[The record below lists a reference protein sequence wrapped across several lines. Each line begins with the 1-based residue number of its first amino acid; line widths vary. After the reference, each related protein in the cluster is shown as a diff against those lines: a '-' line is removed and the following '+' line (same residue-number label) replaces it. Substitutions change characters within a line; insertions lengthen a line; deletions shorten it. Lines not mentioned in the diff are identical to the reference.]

1 MSKIKTS
8 NRMAMSEEEIY
19 WEEQEYNRAM
29 EIMQKNVM
37 EVTKE
42 ELEFLK
48 KMNMI

>member
-1 MSKIKTS
+1 MMS
-8 NRMAMSEEEIY
+8 NEEIH
-19 WEEQEYNRAM
+19 WEEQEFNRAQ
-29 EIMQKNVM
+29 EIMKKNVM

>member
-1 MSKIKTS
+1 MV
-8 NRMAMSEEEIY
+8 MSEEEIY
-19 WEEQEYNRAM
+19 WEEQEYNRAQ

>member
-1 MSKIKTS
+1 MMSD
-8 NRMAMSEEEIY
+8 EEIY
-19 WEEQEYNRAM
+19 WEEQEYKRAQ
-29 EIMQKNVM
+29 EIRKKDVM

>member
-1 MSKIKTS
+1 MMS
-8 NRMAMSEEEIY
+8 NEEIY
-19 WEEQEYNRAM
+19 WEEQEYKRAQ

-42 ELEFLK
+42 EIEFLK

>member
-1 MSKIKTS
+1 MMSS
-8 NRMAMSEEEIY
+8 EEIY
-19 WEEQEYNRAM
+19 WEEQEFKRAQ

>member
-1 MSKIKTS
+1 MMS
-8 NRMAMSEEEIY
+8 NEEIY

-29 EIMQKNVM
+29 EIMQKDIM
-37 EVTKE
+37 KVTKE

>member
-1 MSKIKTS
+1 MMSS
-8 NRMAMSEEEIY
+8 EEIY
-19 WEEQEYNRAM
+19 WEEQEYKRAQ

-37 EVTKE
+37 DVTKE

>member
-1 MSKIKTS
+1 MMSS
-8 NRMAMSEEEIY
+8 AEIY
-19 WEEQEYNRAM
+19 WEEQEYKRAQ

-48 KMNMI
+48 HMNMI

>member
-1 MSKIKTS
+1 MV
-8 NRMAMSEEEIY
+8 MSEEEIY
-19 WEEQEYNRAM
+19 WEEQEYKRAQ
-29 EIMQKNVM
+29 EIMQKNIM

>member
-1 MSKIKTS
+1 MVMSK
-8 NRMAMSEEEIY
+8 EEIY
-19 WEEQEYNRAM
+19 WEEQEYKRAQ
-29 EIMQKNVM
+29 EIMHKNIM

>member
-1 MSKIKTS
+1 MTQ
-8 NRMAMSEEEIY
+8 EQIY
-19 WEEQEYNRAM
+19 WEEQEYNRAQ

-48 KMNMI
+48 HMNMI

>member
-1 MSKIKTS
+1 MMSS
-8 NRMAMSEEEIY
+8 EEIY
-19 WEEQEYNRAM
+19 WEEQEYKRAK